1 MLCVKGWQVGDR
13 ICWLRDNF
21 PKCCLDNHS
30 LITYFRPMFG
40 NLRRLPGIIE
50 ELVDAIRGIA
60 MLLARYLQEL
70 SDETTFRD
78 RLQELELSRAKWE
91 AEIEAAL
98 VKVES
103 RYKAASSSEARE
115 RALRRSNAG
124 TDNGDLASEDDILD
138 AYRSMGWVPRGDAE
152 AGEEEGV
159 PAMPE
164 DVEQVVDRPA
174 EKAAALAVK
183 FGA

>member
-1 MLCVKGWQVGDR
+1 
-13 ICWLRDNF
+13 
-21 PKCCLDNHS
+21 
-30 LITYFRPMFG
+30 MFG
-40 NLRRLPGIIE
+40 NIRRLPGIIE
-50 ELVDAIRGIA
+50 ELVDAIGTVS
-60 MLLARYLQEL
+60 LLLGRYLHEL
-70 SDETTFRD
+70 SEESGFRD

-124 TDNGDLASEDDILD
+124 TDNGDLASEEDVLD

-152 AGEEEGV
+152 TGEDEGV
-159 PAMPE
+159 PAVPE
-164 DVEQVVDRPA
+164 DVEQVDRTA
-174 EKAAALAVK
+174 QKAAALAVK